1 MALFSRK
8 DKNAEIAKAIA
19 DEIQKSLAGTPMANS
34 GYARSTPAQPYETM
48 GGQGVIQVTGEAQA
62 MRRWGQDFGAI
73 MGPAAPLLPA
83 PLDPVQD
90 DSGRAIPRKYEYQV
104 ATNLNLT
111 QVEVPFQVLR
121 SLTEQCDIIHRC
133 IEIRISEIV
142 KQRWSFALSD
152 DAIAT
157 IMEED
162 NVSHAKASKIGR
174 ERHGEEIL
182 RLTQFFEN
190 PYVHNDRGFT
200 EWMTELLWQ
209 HFSFDQVCIYPRYNF
224 KKKLIGLDII
234 DAPTIKLLLD
244 NRGDIPYPPAPAFQQ
259 ILWGFPR
266 GEFTASPESD
276 GEFYTGPG
284 KGDQFLTDQLSVFI
298 KNRRTWSPYGF
309 SAVEECIPAAT
320 LYLERQTWM
329 RDEYQAGST
338 PKTWMETNS
347 QEMDHLKLAAFER
360 VLNDKLQGSS
370 QERHRVKVLPE
381 GFHPVEMKSIAA
393 DYKSDYDEFI
403 IKRIASAFG
412 VAPSQLGVIARAGL
426 GGGKGSQEGES
437 DNAETVSKK
446 PMENFIVE
454 VINSLCRRYLESD
467 RNITFVLDDGQSGK
481 GADEQAKSFQTSL
494 NSGFLTLNDVRGEIG
509 MPLFD
514 MPEAD
519 EPMIVAGSTIQF
531 LKGMLE
537 TDGTGE
543 TVGQKENPLDEMS
556 EGNDDVSGIE
566 PAISEGM
573 PEDDEQSGVA
583 EEAKSAEARAY
594 KRFVSKPRARDFV
607 FQFHTPDEAET
618 LKAQISDIPKG
629 RSLTKRKV
637 EDLPGH
643 KLKQEV
649 IDYYSPLI
657 AKALVSGYSGLKGA
671 VDQAVQAHPAQGL
684 KPVAKIIAQQAV
696 QHNVRFDAKKFESVL
711 TDLYADNG
719 LIAMETNPVI
729 RKGAGLTDDLKSLA
743 GAIDWSTW
751 KPGSPG
757 AAAKV
762 AGGGLKDLL
771 DATSTTIK
779 GINDTT
785 LARIG
790 DAIANG
796 LIAGE
801 NATDATLEILRS
813 IDELLADPSRA
824 EMIAITE
831 GNRAYSASSIDS
843 MKDAELPGF
852 VWLAYDGACED
863 CAEMEG
869 DHDFGDEYPPLH
881 PNCRCAVVGQSTVSA
896 DEIAAEE

>member
-8 DKNAEIAKAIA
+8 DKTAEIIKAVSE
-19 DEIQKSLAGTPMANS
+19 EIQKSLAGTPMANS
-34 GYARSTPAQPYETM
+34 GYANSTAANPYSGM
-48 GGQGVIQVTGEAQA
+48 GGQGLIQVQGESTP
-62 MRRWGQDFGAI
+62 MRRWGQDFGS
-73 MGPAAPLLPA
+73 MLGPAAPLLPA
-83 PLDPVQD
+83 PIDPVLD
-90 DSGRAIPRKYEYQV
+90 DSGRPIPRKYEYQIAV
-104 ATNLNLT
+104 NLNLT
-111 QVEVPFQVLR
+111 QSEVPFQVLK

-142 KQRWSFALSD
+142 KQRWSFSVSD

-157 IMEED
+157 IMEEQ

-174 ERHGEEIL
+174 EKYGEDIL
-182 RLTQFFEN
+182 RLTQFWEN
-190 PYVHNDRGFT
+190 PYVHNDRGWVEWIT
-200 EWMTELLWQ
+200 EALWQ
-209 HFSFDQVCIYPRYNF
+209 HFAFDQVCVYPRYNF
-224 KKKLIGLDII
+224 KKKIIGFDVI
-234 DAPTIKLLLD
+234 DAPTIKILLD
-244 NRGDIPYPPAPAFQQ
+244 NRGDIPYPPAPAYQQ

-266 GEFTASPESD
+266 GEFTASPEAD

-284 KGDQFLTDQLSVFI
+284 RGDQFLTDQLSVFV

-347 QEMDHLKLAAFER
+347 QELDHLKLAAFER
-360 VLNDKLQGSS
+360 VLNDKLTGSS

-403 IKRIASAFG
+403 IKRIGSAFG
-412 VAPSQLGVIARAGL
+412 VSPSQLGVIARAGM
-426 GGGKGSQEGES
+426 GGGKGAQEGES

-454 VINSLCRRYLESD
+454 MVNSLCRRYLGSD
-467 RNITFVLDDGQSGK
+467 RNITFILNDQESGNDANLK
-481 GADEQAKSFQTSL
+481 SQAFQTSL
-494 NSGFLTLNDVRGEIG
+494 YSGQLTMNDIRGEIG
-509 MPLFD
+509 MPLYD

-537 TDGTGE
+537 QTSTGE
-543 TVGQKENPLDEMS
+543 TVGQKENPLDETS
-556 EGNDDVSGIE
+556 AQPEGL
-566 PAISEGM
+566 
-573 PEDDEQSGVA
+573 A
-583 EEAKSAEARAY
+583 EEETQPPVPEVQAETLEESKSAEARAY

-657 AKALVSGYSGLKGA
+657 AKALVSGYSGLKEA